1 MLLVD
6 KLSTLL
12 WKPGFPEINE
22 RFGQADHDC
31 LFLSAIF
38 KLNVSLYVT
47 T

>member
-1 MLLVD
+1 MLFVD

-12 WKPGFPEINE
+12 WKPSFPEINE
-22 RFGQADHDC
+22 RFGQADY

>member
-1 MLLVD
+1 MLFVD

-22 RFGQADHDC
+22 RFGQADC
-31 LFLSAIF
+31 LFPPAIF
-38 KLNVSLYVT
+38 KLNVFLYVT